1 MVEVAVDRRIT
12 DEDGDGVEDNVHK
25 TQDELDRFRKMVFSS
40 SVEDMHNTR
49 NGELPG
55 HHLAGDHPEP
65 KSAGGDV
72 DDFNVMQTGTD
83 GFERSMNEGDASY
96 LQLNVHQTSF
106 ADMVSQ
112 IQGPEDLAEL
122 IQLQS
127 SWKAGANRITDADG
141 DGVEDNIAKTRDEL
155 DRFYEPLVFKYA
167 EEINNT
173 HHGNLP
179 GHVEKEFTISQ
190 PAPAS
195 MDLVKDNWVRW

>member
-1 MVEVAVDRRIT
+1 MQLLNYQNSIHGPQDLSQLSFSRDYRPFKKTQIY

-72 DDFNVMQTGTD
+72 DDFNVMQVTSDLNG
-83 GFERSMNEGDASY
+83 ERSMNEGDASY

-106 ADMVSQ
+106 ADMVS
-112 IQGPEDLAEL
+112 
-122 IQLQS
+122 
-127 SWKAGANRITDADG
+127 
-141 DGVEDNIAKTRDEL
+141 
-155 DRFYEPLVFKYA
+155 
-167 EEINNT
+167 
-173 HHGNLP
+173 
-179 GHVEKEFTISQ
+179 
-190 PAPAS
+190 
-195 MDLVKDNWVRW
+195 

>member
-1 MVEVAVDRRIT
+1 MRFVPEETQEMVEVAVDRRIT

-72 DDFNVMQTGTD
+72 DDFNVMQVTSDLNG
-83 GFERSMNEGDASY
+83 ERSMNEGDASY

-106 ADMVSQ
+106 ADMVS
-112 IQGPEDLAEL
+112 
-122 IQLQS
+122 
-127 SWKAGANRITDADG
+127 
-141 DGVEDNIAKTRDEL
+141 
-155 DRFYEPLVFKYA
+155 
-167 EEINNT
+167 
-173 HHGNLP
+173 
-179 GHVEKEFTISQ
+179 
-190 PAPAS
+190 
-195 MDLVKDNWVRW
+195 